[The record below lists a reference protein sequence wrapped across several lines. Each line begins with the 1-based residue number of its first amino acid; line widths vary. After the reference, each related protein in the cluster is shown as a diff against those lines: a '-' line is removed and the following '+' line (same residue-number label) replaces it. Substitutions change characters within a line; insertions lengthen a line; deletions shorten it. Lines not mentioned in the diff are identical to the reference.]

1 MTYTPG
7 PWWADGSD
15 ITTDD
20 NLCVAVVQR
29 PRIDDDGGYMSNDT
43 ANANARLIANAPS
56 LVDALARC
64 ADWLGTLSNCK
75 ASDACLDSVRGLL
88 FHVTGNGH
96 YTPKEVSDG

>member
-29 PRIDDDGGYMSNDT
+29 PRIDDDGGYISSDT
-43 ANANARLIANAPS
+43 VQANARLIANAPS

-64 ADWLGTLSNCK
+64 VDWLGTLSYCE
-75 ASDACLDSVRGLL
+75 ASDACLSAARAALERA
-88 FHVTGNGH
+88 TGDA
-96 YTPKEVSDG
+96 YYMPKEVSDG